1 VGSSAS
7 PSASPVL
14 FLPGHSPVAD
24 AERWTPTEHTRG
36 PWNPDHCHGGPPSA
50 LLARACERVSDE
62 RSDPTVEWQLSRLT
76 VELTRAV
83 PVGQPLD
90 VISRVVRPG
99 RKVSLVEAELRHG
112 DVEVAR
118 ARALRI
124 RHQSIP
130 LPGHARL
137 PDDFVGEPGDGE
149 VIESTWSLDTSEIA
163 FHRSSC
169 EHRFVEGSWDSTGP
183 CKVWIRLLVD
193 LVPGESPT
201 GVQRAVTAADFGN
214 GVSSAID
221 PETATYINPDLTV
234 HIARPPRGE
243 WIGLA
248 SHSVYGTATESSG
261 AGFAESSLHDEAGRF
276 GRSVQSLLIQPG

>member
-1 VGSSAS
+1 MADQNRRSALFAPGDS
-7 PSASPVL
+7 PIT
-14 FLPGHSPVAD
+14 G
-24 AERWTPTEHTRG
+24 AERWTPTEHARG
-36 PWNPDHCHGGPPSA
+36 PWNPEHCHGGPPSA
-50 LLARACERVSDE
+50 LLARGCELVTDE
-62 RSDPTVEWQLSRLT
+62 RSDPSVEWQLARIT

-90 VISRVVRPG
+90 LITRVVRPG

-112 DVEVAR
+112 DTEVAR

-124 RHQSIP
+124 RRQDVP
-130 LPGHARL
+130 LPEHVRL
-137 PDDFVGEPGDGE
+137 PADFDGKPGDGE
-149 VIESTWSLDTSEIA
+149 IIESTWSLDTNPIA

-169 EHRFVEGSWDSTGP
+169 EHRFVEGGWESTGP

-193 LVPGESPT
+193 VVPNETPS
-201 GVQRAVTAADFGN
+201 GVQRAVAAADFGN
-214 GVSSAID
+214 GVSSSIE

-234 HIARPPRGE
+234 HLARPPQGE

-248 SHSVYGTATESSG
+248 SHSVYGTADESTG
-261 AGFAESSLHDEAGRF
+261 AGFAESSLHDSAGRV